1 MAGGACIPARHAFS
15 TSLLEPLSG
24 PEADAIKPFQ
34 TLDEGVTG
42 YTFDLKPLRQ
52 ALEAAERKEI
62 GKNMAGVLSPNNT
75 NGTEDSYLPVHTAN
89 ITPLMQTSLAK
100 LPREKLRLVN
110 STEGPHEIL
119 KYITEVGVD
128 VFDAGWAQRAASN
141 GVGLDFEFP
150 VRRGRAEGRSER
162 EIGHDLYDPKYAM
175 DFGTIADTFRSAYN
189 ATNKD
194 QERDTRPVCLCAACS
209 PRTPQDQIY
218 HGVDTLE
225 FTHSDRTYERTRQPP
240 PPYTRAYIHH
250 LLHTH
255 EMSAHALLAMHNLA
269 VLDRFFEG
277 VRGVIDSLSAEE
289 SIETDLRW
297 SEEVNSFLNTY
308 DETWAV
314 FERARKSWR
323 EVDLA
328 RGKGRL
334 AREKEECM

>member
-1 MAGGACIPARHAFS
+1 M
-15 TSLLEPLSG
+15 
-24 PEADAIKPFQ
+24 
-34 TLDEGVTG
+34 TG

-52 ALEAAERKEI
+52 ALETAERKET
-62 GKNMAGVLSPNNT
+62 GKDTAGVLPPNNT
-75 NGTEDSYLPVHTAN
+75 NGTVSDVLGSEHSFLSVHTAS

-150 VRRGRAEGRSER
+150 VRRGRAEGESKR

-175 DFGTIADTFRSAYN
+175 DFGTIADTFRGGYN
-189 ATNKD
+189 ATKED
-194 QERDTRPVCLCAACS
+194 DTRPVCLCAACS
-209 PRTPQDQIY
+209 PRTPQHQIC

-225 FTHSDRTYERTRQPP
+225 FTHPDRTYDQTQIQRQPPPP
-240 PPYTRAYIHH
+240 PPYTRAYIYH

-255 EMSAHALLAMHNLA
+255 EMSAHALLVMHNLA

-277 VRGVIDSLSAEE
+277 VRGVIGSLSAEA
-289 SIETDLRW
+289 SIGTEAFD
-297 SEEVNSFLNTY
+297 V
-308 DETWAV
+308 
-314 FERARKSWR
+314 
-323 EVDLA
+323 
-328 RGKGRL
+328 
-334 AREKEECM
+334 EKLEGS